1 MIGLTT
7 LLVWKRTQELN
18 IERSNNAFVNAF
30 RFLRRQKVDG
40 ISDQTIEEDEYD
52 SDDSIEPPSTEE
64 ELEFLGSFKA
74 ANPTSRERISKTIAG
89 GRSRRWGFKSQ
100 NPAKQRQ
107 RSIKSIQKWWR
118 QRPSTSVTI
127 IEPKHV
133 HNQQPMPS
141 SQRISQLQNQ
151 LAQSEQERAVLQLD
165 VQRLQQRLQKA
176 HHDARAIVAKNEW
189 LEKQQSKGE
198 KITISYFVSHRLTDH
213 NMLTLFQFHI
223 KLIKY

>member
-1 MIGLTT
+1 
-7 LLVWKRTQELN
+7 
-18 IERSNNAFVNAF
+18 
-30 RFLRRQKVDG
+30 
-40 ISDQTIEEDEYD
+40 
-52 SDDSIEPPSTEE
+52 
-64 ELEFLGSFKA
+64 
-74 ANPTSRERISKTIAG
+74 
-89 GRSRRWGFKSQ
+89 
-100 NPAKQRQ
+100 
-107 RSIKSIQKWWR
+107 
-118 QRPSTSVTI
+118 
-127 IEPKHV
+127 
-133 HNQQPMPS
+133 MPS